1 MNLSEDD
8 YYIEILD
15 KNSNL
20 RNLRIVSDVK
30 GYYIPDESGEKSF
43 KINFK
48 IILNNLN
55 DIFKNNKELIKVD
68 LSNLEMEKILSM
80 NSSFSGCENLK
91 QINLEG
97 INTNSLID
105 MAYTFE
111 KCKNLKN
118 LDLSPIKPNNSLNAK
133 GIFSE
138 CDKLEI
144 INISS
149 FEKVDEDM
157 FKGIKSLPNIISN
170 QYASISISNIFQI
183 LFNINI
189 NITIIEDKKNYNKT
203 EKCFLGEKEKC
214 AECNNAI
221 PGNCL
226 ICNKGYY
233 LPLNEEDNKI
243 CLPCNRIENCL
254 TCFGDKYHII
264 CSSCDSLFYLE
275 NNKCVRKKIK
285 ESCIIGEKDKCKTC
299 KEEKDLIDQCQTCNE
314 RYYLSENTNKT
325 ECLKCDIENC
335 LDCSENNNKLRCHKC
350 KIGYELINNLCI
362 EKVCKRG
369 KNEKCF
375 SCRKDKGRKSECET

>member
-203 EKCFLGEKEKC
+203 EKCFLGEK
-214 AECNNAI
+214 
-221 PGNCL
+221 
-226 ICNKGYY
+226 
-233 LPLNEEDNKI
+233 
-243 CLPCNRIENCL
+243 
-254 TCFGDKYHII
+254 
-264 CSSCDSLFYLE
+264 
-275 NNKCVRKKIK
+275 
-285 ESCIIGEKDKCKTC
+285 
-299 KEEKDLIDQCQTCNE
+299 
-314 RYYLSENTNKT
+314 
-325 ECLKCDIENC
+325 
-335 LDCSENNNKLRCHKC
+335 
-350 KIGYELINNLCI
+350 
-362 EKVCKRG
+362 
-369 KNEKCF
+369 
-375 SCRKDKGRKSECET
+375 